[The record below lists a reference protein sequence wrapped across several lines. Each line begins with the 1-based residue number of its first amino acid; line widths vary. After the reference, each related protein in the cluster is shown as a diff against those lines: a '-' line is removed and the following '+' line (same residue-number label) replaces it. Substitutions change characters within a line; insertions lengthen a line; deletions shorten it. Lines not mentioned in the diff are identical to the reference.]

1 MNRVSTITTDAL
13 HAILGQQGLKILDCS
28 VARGR
33 QAGDCQYINYHKQ
46 HIPGAQFI
54 DLDNFRDMT
63 TDLPF
68 MMPNEAQFIHTMKRH
83 NIKLSDHVVCYD
95 TSGMQFFGF
104 RVAWML
110 YAMGHENFQV
120 LAGGFPKWLK
130 EGKPIKSFDD
140 SLSEK
145 DFNYKLNPDRIKFY
159 NQIKEFSDSD
169 HKDFQLIDVRN
180 QSEFKKG
187 HIPGSINL
195 FYENILDQNKDLLPA
210 DERKALFESGGID
223 LNKDIV
229 VTCMTGN
236 TASVMYSGL
245 LGLAKGKLALYDGS
259 YSEWIKKKNI

>member
-13 HAILGQQGLKILDCS
+13 HAILGQPGLKILDCS

-46 HIPGAQFI
+46 HIPGAQMI

-110 YAMGHENFQV
+110 YAMGHENVQV

-130 EGKPIKSFDD
+130 EGKPTSTHDD
-140 SLSEK
+140 STDHK
-145 DFNYKLNPDRIKFY
+145 DFEYKLNPDRIKLY
-159 NQIKEFSDSD
+159 EQIKDFSESD
-169 HKDFQLIDVRN
+169 HSAFQLLDARGPG
-180 QSEFKKG
+180 EFEQA
-187 HIPGSINL
+187 HIPGAK
-195 FYENILDQNKDLLPA
+195 NIPFGKMFTEDKELLPA
-210 DERKALFESGGID
+210 DERKAVFESAGVD
-223 LNKDIV
+223 LSKDIV
-229 VTCMTGN
+229 VSCTGGISA
-236 TASVMYSGL
+236 TVLYGGL
-245 LGLAKGKLALYDGS
+245 
-259 YSEWIKKKNI
+259 